1 MRPNKARQLQ
11 LLEQHAT
18 RLAAEAVDLMFR
30 TAGTHVA
37 QQDSVLLRYF
47 RDMSVIKTHAAA
59 QFDRGA
65 EALGRI
71 HFTAELASTG
81 VLQQTPL

>member
-1 MRPNKARQLQ
+1 MLPLIIVAGIMYGVLRLDGRRGPRRPG
-11 LLEQHAT
+11 
-18 RLAAEAVDLMFR
+18 RLSHLVNR
-30 TAGTHVA
+30 R
-37 QQDSVLLRYF
+37 SVNTPALRYF

-71 HFTAELASTG
+71 HFTGELAPTG

>member
-1 MRPNKARQLQ
+1 
-11 LLEQHAT
+11 
-18 RLAAEAVDLMFR
+18 
-30 TAGTHVA
+30 
-37 QQDSVLLRYF
+37 
-47 RDMSVIKTHAAA
+47 MSVIKTHAAA

-71 HFTAELASTG
+71 HFTAELAPTG